1 MRAELDHLVVVA
13 LTLATG
19 AEFVTRALGVEP
31 QAGGAHPTMGSHN
44 LVLRL
49 GARSYLEV
57 IAIDP
62 TASNPGRP
70 RWFALDQLSG
80 DDSPR
85 LATWV
90 ARTSS
95 LDATAD
101 RIPPYL
107 GTIETMTRGSL
118 QWRITIPADGG
129 LAHGGLI
136 PSLIEWPSAAH
147 PAATMRE
154 SGCSLSAFE
163 AFHPAPEFLRKEFAR
178 FGLNDVL
185 TLSALQTGT
194 RPYLVAHIDTPSG
207 RRSIGA

>member
-13 LTLATG
+13 PTLAMG

-31 QAGGAHPTMGSHN
+31 QAGGAHPMMGTHN

-49 GARSYLEV
+49 GTRSYLEV

-62 TASNPGRP
+62 AAPHPGRP
-70 RWFALDQLSG
+70 RWFALDRLSG
-80 DDSPR
+80 DGRPR

-95 LDATAD
+95 LEATAD
-101 RIPPYL
+101 LIAPYL
-107 GTIETMTRGSL
+107 GNVETMTRDSL

-163 AFHPAPEFLRKEFAR
+163 AFHATPELLRQELAR
-178 FGLNDVL
+178 FGLNDVPKV
-185 TLSALQTGT
+185 SALQAGS

-207 RRSIGA
+207 QRSIGA